1 MSDIL
6 KDFSDGDFD
15 TEVMQNEK
23 PVLVDFWAQWCG
35 PCKAMT
41 PTIEEVAKDTDGQW
55 VVGKMDIQSN
65 PATAGKLGIRSIPA
79 LMFFQGG
86 DIKATLVG
94 TQSKDA
100 ILDKMKEIAG

>member
-6 KDFSDGDFD
+6 KDFTDGDFEA
-15 TEVMQNEK
+15 EVMQNDK
-23 PVLVDFWAQWCG
+23 PVLVDFWAPWCG

-41 PTIEEVAKDTDGQW
+41 PTIEAVASDTADQW

-86 DIKATLVG
+86 EVKATLVG
-94 TQSKDA
+94 TQAKDK
-100 ILDKMKEIAG
+100 ILDTMKGITG

>member
-1 MSDIL
+1 MSEIL

-23 PVLVDFWAQWCG
+23 PVLVDFWAPWCG

-41 PTIEEVAKDTDGQW
+41 PTIESVATDTDGQW
-55 VVGKMDIQSN
+55 IVGKMDIQSN

-86 DIKATLVG
+86 DVKATLVG

-100 ILDKMKEIAG
+100 ILDKMKEITG